1 MLRRAQ
7 YYVDNHKI
15 EIIDTF
21 FGKEKILVNG
31 KEVSVQSTDRAV
43 EHIFHIDKDK
53 YRIIKRDSSKA
64 DKMYIYHI
72 IRNEAPVVLVDIRKK
87 NTSQMFLLIIAIGL
101 GCGFIFGVLLFHLF
115 SPSAA

>member
-15 EIIDTF
+15 EIVDTF

-31 KEVSVQSTDRAV
+31 KVRSERPTDRSV
-43 EHIFHIDKDK
+43 EHTFHIDKDK

-64 DKMYIYHI
+64 DKMNLYQV
-72 IRNEAPVVLVDIRKK
+72 IRNDHPVALVDIKK
-87 NTSQMFLLIIAIGL
+87 TNTSQLFLLMIAVGL
-101 GCGFIFGVLLFHLF
+101 GCGYIFGVLLFHLL
-115 SPSAA
+115 SPGTT